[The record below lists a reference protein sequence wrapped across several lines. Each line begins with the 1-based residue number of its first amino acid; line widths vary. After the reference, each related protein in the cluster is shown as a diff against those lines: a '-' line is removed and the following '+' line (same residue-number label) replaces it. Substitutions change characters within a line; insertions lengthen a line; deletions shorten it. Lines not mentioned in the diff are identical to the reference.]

1 MQWLQCPECRDSL
14 SLKVRQNAGEEIIEG
29 SLSCQCGRSFPI
41 IRGVPR
47 FLPEEL
53 RHELPKYYP
62 EFSDCNS
69 IAVRVENFAKA
80 AMDNIKSSTS
90 SRFGYEWNYFFDY
103 DCNNFESFTAPLP
116 MDFFRGKIGLDVGC
130 GAGRHS
136 KAASELGAE
145 MVAIDLSTA
154 VDAAYQNNAKNDC
167 VHVVQA
173 DIYNLP
179 VKDNSFDFIFSL
191 GVLHHLPD
199 PELGYRLLI
208 PLLNAGGAL
217 FIWVYAYAVRKVAL
231 ELLRFISQRLSNAN
245 IGRMAYLCNLVDYGV
260 FVNFYR
266 LLSVLPLVD
275 SLVRNYSPPRVKE
288 YARHGFKVGY
298 TDWFDRLSAP
308 ISNYYKRH
316 EMLEWIERSQ
326 LSNTRLNLVGDSW
339 WWLYGERKAQC
350 LIC

>member
-1 MQWLQCPECRDSL
+1 LE
-14 SLKVRQNAGEEIIEG
+14 VRQCAGQEITEG
-29 SLSCQCGRSFPI
+29 SLSCRCGRSFPI

-53 RHELPKYYP
+53 RHELTKYYP
-62 EFSDCNS
+62 DFNDCNLN
-69 IAVRVENFAKA
+69 AERGQRFAKTEIN
-80 AMDNIKSSTS
+80 NIKSTTL
-90 SRFGYEWNYFFDY
+90 SRFGYEWNHFLDY
-103 DCNNFESFTAPLP
+103 DCKNFKSFIAPLP
-116 MDFFRGKIGLDVGC
+116 TDFFKGRIGLDAGC

-136 KAASELGAE
+136 KAAGELGAE
-145 MVAIDLSTA
+145 MIAIDLSTA
-154 VDAAYQNNAKNDC
+154 VDAAYLNNVNNER

-173 DIYNLP
+173 DIYHFP
-179 VKDNSFDFIFSL
+179 IRDKSFDFIFSL
-191 GVLHHLPD
+191 GVLHHLPE
-199 PELGYRLLI
+199 PELGYRSLI
-208 PLLNAGGAL
+208 PLLKEGGAL

-231 ELLRFISQRLSNAN
+231 EILRFVSQRLSNDN
-245 IGRMAYLCNLVDYGV
+245 IRRMAYLCNLVDYGV

-266 LLSVLPLVD
+266 LLSVLPIVD
-275 SLVRNYSPPRVKE
+275 YLVRNCSPPRVKE

-316 EMLEWIERSQ
+316 EMLEWLERSQ
-326 LSNTRLNLVGDSW
+326 LSNTRLNLVEDSW

>member
-1 MQWLQCPECRDSL
+1 MQWLQCPVCRGSL
-14 SLKVRQNAGEEIIEG
+14 ALEARRWAGKEITEG
-29 SLSCQCGRSFPI
+29 SLSCRCGRTFPI

-47 FLPEEL
+47 FLSEEL

-62 EFSDCNS
+62 EFADDHP
-69 IAVRVENFAKA
+69 IAVGLENFAMA
-80 AMDNIKSSTS
+80 AVDNIKSSTF
-90 SRFGYEWNYFFDY
+90 SRFGYEWNYFYDY
-103 DCNNFESFTAPLP
+103 DCNNFETFTAPLP
-116 MDFFRGKIGLDVGC
+116 INFFRGKIGLDVGC

-154 VDAAYQNNAKNDC
+154 VDAAYLNNAKNER

-173 DIYNLP
+173 DIYHLP
-179 VKDNSFDFIFSL
+179 IKDNSFDFIFSL

-199 PELGYRLLI
+199 PQLGYRRLI
-208 PLLNAGGAL
+208 PLLNEGGAL

-260 FVNFYR
+260 FVNLYR
-266 LLSVLPLVD
+266 LLSVLPLIA
-275 SLVRNYSPPRVKE
+275 SLVRNCSPPRVKE

-308 ISNYYKRH
+308 ISNYYKRN
-316 EMLEWIERSQ
+316 EMREWLERSQ
-326 LSNTRLNLVGDSW
+326 LSNTRLDLVEDSW
-339 WWLYGERKAQC
+339 WWLYGERKA
-350 LIC
+350 

>member
-1 MQWLQCPECRDSL
+1 MQWLQCPACHGSL
-14 SLKVRQNAGEEIIEG
+14 SLDARQGTGREITEG
-29 SLSCQCGRSFPI
+29 SLNCRCGQRFPI

-62 EFSDCNS
+62 EFDGCDL
-69 IAVRVENFAKA
+69 IAAKGEGFVRRKA
-80 AMDNIKSSTS
+80 DHIKSSTL
-90 SRFGYEWNYFFDY
+90 SRFGYEWNYFCDY
-103 DCNNFESFTAPLP
+103 DCNNFETFTAPLP
-116 MDFFRGKIGLDVGC
+116 MEFFRGKIGLDVGC

-136 KAASELGAE
+136 KAASERGAE
-145 MVAIDLSTA
+145 MIAIDLSTA
-154 VDAAYQNNAKNDC
+154 VDAAYLNNAKNEG

-179 VKDNSFDFIFSL
+179 IKENSFDFIFSL

-199 PELGYRLLI
+199 PQLGYRRLI
-208 PLLNAGGAL
+208 PLLNEGGAL

-245 IGRMAYLCNLVDYGV
+245 IKRMAYLCNLVDYGV
-260 FVNFYR
+260 FVNLYR
-266 LLSVLPLVD
+266 LLSVLPPMA
-275 SLVRNYSPPRVKE
+275 SLVRNCSPSRVKE

-308 ISNYYKRH
+308 ISNYYKRN
-316 EMLEWIERSQ
+316 EMREWLERSQ
-326 LSNTRLNLVGDSW
+326 LSNTRLDLVEDSW
-339 WWLYGERKAQC
+339 WWLYGERQA
-350 LIC
+350 

>member
-1 MQWLQCPECRDSL
+1 LRCR
-14 SLKVRQNAGEEIIEG
+14 
-29 SLSCQCGRSFPI
+29 CGRSFPI
-41 IRGVPR
+41 IKGVPR

-62 EFSDCNS
+62 EFNGCNLNS
-69 IAVRVENFAKA
+69 MRGEKNVRRDV
-80 AMDNIKSSTS
+80 DNLKSSTL
-90 SRFGYEWNYFFDY
+90 SRFGYEWNHFRDY
-103 DCNNFESFTAPLP
+103 DCNNFETFTAPLP
-116 MDFFRGKIGLDVGC
+116 ADFFRGKIGLDVGC

-136 KAASELGAE
+136 KAANELGAE

-154 VDAAYQNNAKNDC
+154 VDAAYLNNAKNER
-167 VHVVQA
+167 VHIVQA

-179 VKDNSFDFIFSL
+179 IRDYSFDFIFSL

-245 IGRMAYLCNLVDYGV
+245 IGRMAYVCNLLDYGV
-260 FVNFYR
+260 FVNLYR

-316 EMLEWIERSQ
+316 EMLEWLERSQ
-326 LSNTRLNLVGDSW
+326 LSNTRLNLVEDSW